1 MKRTRRT
8 FLVIMGLTAAGIAAI
23 LASDKQ
29 SVIDVASLNV
39 ANVLAPASV
48 QVPIASAIT
57 KNKWLEAVAEKFE
70 AQNPKTKSGKPI
82 DIEIKGVLSGTSMQ
96 HILDGKLQPVVWS
109 PGEESWTA
117 QFNDRWAGGHN
128 RAAMTQPCKPTIY
141 TPSGLAMWQPMAE
154 ALGWPNKKIGWKT
167 LIDLAADPQGW
178 SRYGHPEWGKLK
190 LGYTH
195 PQYSNAGLLFLTS
208 AIYGITGQTSG
219 LKAEQ
224 VYEPRVEQALGTMAQ
239 HTSKY
244 GMLTTDL
251 FDMMARHGPD
261 YLHAISAFEEGTVRM
276 NLERAKELRWPLVF
290 LFPSEGT
297 FWSGQPYC
305 ILDGTDW
312 VNEEQAE
319 AARMFF
325 DFVVETE
332 QQSLAVQHLLRPLD
346 AKLAT
351 GTLLTSENG
360 TDPKARPETVP
371 AFQSP
376 DAATSAAIIDQFI
389 TTKRKATVM
398 LVLDVSGSMYGDAIR
413 SATEATAAFLSRLN
427 PRDEVGLMV
436 FNDTVSV
443 VSDVQPAS
451 AVAEGLSRRV
461 LQLVSGGGTNL
472 HAAVCT
478 AASKMNDI
486 RRADNAKSENRLYGI
501 IVLSDGAD
509 TVGEISENRMFQTC
523 LPATLEADGT
533 KFFTIA
539 FGEGA
544 GKSVLS
550 RIANVSGGAM
560 FAANAISIDQT
571 YLKISAEQ

>member
-8 FLVIMGLTAAGIAAI
+8 FLAIMGLTAAGVAVI
-23 LASDKQ
+23 LASNKP
-29 SVIDVASLNV
+29 SVIDIASSNV

-48 QVPIASAIT
+48 QVPIASAVT
-57 KNKWLEAVAEKFE
+57 KNNWLEAVAEKFE

-128 RAAMTQPCKPTIY
+128 RAAMTQPCRPTIY

-154 ALGWPNKKIGWKT
+154 ALGWPDKKIGWKT

-208 AIYGITGQTSG
+208 AIYGIMGQTSG

-224 VYEPRVEQALGTMAQ
+224 VYEPGVEQALGTMAQ

-276 NLERAKELRWPLVF
+276 NLERAKDLRWPLVF

-332 QQSLAVQHLLRPLD
+332 QQSLAAQHLLRPLD
-346 AKLAT
+346 AKMAA
-351 GTLLTSENG
+351 GPLLTSENG

-376 DAATSAAIIDQFI
+376 DAATSAAIIDQFL

-436 FNDTVSV
+436 FNDAVSV

-486 RRADNAKSENRLYGI
+486 RRADKAKSENRLYGI

-509 TVGEISENRMFQTC
+509 TAGEISENRMFQTC

-560 FAANAISIDQT
+560 FAANAISIEQT

>member
-1 MKRTRRT
+1 
-8 FLVIMGLTAAGIAAI
+8 MGLTAAGVAVI
-23 LASDKQ
+23 LASNKP
-29 SVIDVASLNV
+29 SVIDIASSNV

-48 QVPIASAIT
+48 QVPIASAVT
-57 KNKWLEAVAEKFE
+57 KNNWLEAVAEKFE

-82 DIEIKGVLSGTSMQ
+82 AIEIKGVLSGTSMQ

-128 RAAMTQPCKPTIY
+128 RAAMTQPCRPTIY

-154 ALGWPNKKIGWKT
+154 ALGWPDKKIGWKT

-208 AIYGITGQTSG
+208 AIYGIMGQTSG

-224 VYEPRVEQALGTMAQ
+224 VYEPGVEQALGTMAQ

-276 NLERAKELRWPLVF
+276 NLERAKDLRWPLVF

-332 QQSLAVQHLLRPLD
+332 QQSLAAQHLLRPLD
-346 AKLAT
+346 AKMAA
-351 GTLLTSENG
+351 GPLLTSENG
-360 TDPKARPETVP
+360 TDPEARPETVP

-376 DAATSAAIIDQFI
+376 DAATSAAIIDQFL

-436 FNDTVSV
+436 FNDAVSV

-486 RRADNAKSENRLYGI
+486 RRADKAKSENRLYGI

-509 TVGEISENRMFQTC
+509 TAGEISENRMFQTC

-560 FAANAISIDQT
+560 FAANAISIEQT

>member
-1 MKRTRRT
+1 MKRARRT
-8 FLVIMGLTAAGIAAI
+8 FLAIMGLTAVGVVAI
-23 LASDKQ
+23 LAGSKQ
-29 SVIDVASLNV
+29 GLIDSGSLKVPDILTAESVKVS
-39 ANVLAPASV
+39 
-48 QVPIASAIT
+48 IASAVT
-57 KNKWLEAVAEKFE
+57 KNKWLEAAAAKFE
-70 AQNPKTKSGKPI
+70 SQNAKTKSGKPI
-82 DIEIKGVLSGTSMQ
+82 DIEIKNVLSGTSMQ
-96 HILDGKLQPVVWS
+96 NILDGKLQPVVWS

-154 ALGWPNKKIGWKT
+154 ALGWPSKKIGWKT

-208 AIYGITGQTSG
+208 SIYGITGRTGG

-224 VYEPRVEQALGTMAQ
+224 VYEPRVEQALGAMAQ
-239 HTSKY
+239 HTAKY

-305 ILDGTDW
+305 VLDGTEW
-312 VNEEQAE
+312 VNDEQAE

-325 DFVVETE
+325 DFLVAAE

-346 AKLAT
+346 ANVAT
-351 GTLLTSENG
+351 GSLLTAENG
-360 TDPKARPETVP
+360 TEPKARPETVP

-376 DAATSAAIIDQFI
+376 DAATSAAIIDQFL

-398 LVLDVSGSMYGDAIR
+398 LVLDVSGSMYGEAIR
-413 SATEATAAFLSRLN
+413 AATEATAAFLKRLD
-427 PRDEVGLMV
+427 PRDRVGVMV
-436 FNDTVSV
+436 FNDSVSV
-443 VSDVQPAS
+443 VSEVQPAS
-451 AVAEGLSRRV
+451 LVAEGLSGRV
-461 LQLVSGGGTNL
+461 LNLVSGGGTNL
-472 HAAVCT
+472 HGAVC
-478 AASKMNDI
+478 AAAKTMDEI
-486 RRADNAKSENRLYGI
+486 RRAGQASGENRLYGI
-501 IVLSDGAD
+501 ILLSDGAD
-509 TVGEISENRMFQTC
+509 SIGEISENKMFQTC
-523 LPATLEADGT
+523 LPTAIEADGT
-533 KFFTIA
+533 KVFAIA

-544 GKSVLS
+544 GKNVLG
-550 RIANVSGGAM
+550 RIANVTGGAM
-560 FAANAISIDQT
+560 FPADAISIDQT